1 MLELNIDLNMRV
13 ELSKEAEAGMNLR
26 QVKKVGIENLGNT
39 CYASSVWQIINHM
52 KLHESF
58 INN

>member
-13 ELSKEAEAGMNLR
+13 ELSKEVEAGMNLQ
-26 QVKKVGIENLGNT
+26 QVKIPGIENLGNT
-39 CYASSVWQIINHM
+39 CYANSVWQIISHM

-58 INN
+58 IKN